1 MIISKINFYFKTI
14 RIAVR
19 FFLVIIVTSTLLM
32 HSCSSDTGTVS
43 SYRVGIV
50 FDEGGK
56 DDMSFNANAWR
67 GASRAVDEFG
77 ITVIDVEPGD
87 ASMIEPAI
95 RILAEEGF
103 DLIVGVGFATKN
115 AVEKVSRDYPEVQF
129 VIVDSEVD
137 QPNVASL
144 LFEEH
149 EAAFLVGMIAGE
161 LSKTGTIGY
170 IGGMKIPLIIRTY
183 QAFVA
188 GAEYVNPDIKVLEA
202 YAGVTLTAWSDPNK
216 GKELA
221 LSQIAQNADIIFQAA
236 GGTGMGVF
244 DAVVEENKLAI
255 GSDTNQNSL
264 RPGNILTSMLKNVN
278 IAVYQMIKES
288 YQSSFKPGVHLFN
301 LENNG
306 MGYSVDEYNEALIPL
321 DLIQR
326 VEQAKKEII
335 AGTLKVP
342 DYYDTLR

>member
-1 MIISKINFYFKTI
+1 MKSDKRSTRITI
-14 RIAVR
+14 R
-19 FFLVIIVTSTLLM
+19 FFLVFISIATLM
-32 HSCSSDTGTVS
+32 VFSCSSEFGSVS

-50 FDEGGK
+50 FDAGGK

-67 GASRAVDEFG
+67 GAMRAINELA
-77 ITVIDVEPGD
+77 ITVNDVEPDD

-95 RILAEEGF
+95 RLLAEEGF

-115 AVEKVSRDYPEVQF
+115 AIEKVSQDFSNVHF
-129 VIVDSEVD
+129 VIVDSEVK

-149 EAAFLVGMIAGE
+149 EAAFLVGMNAGE
-161 LSKTGTIGY
+161 LSETGTIGF

-183 QAFVA
+183 RAFVA
-188 GAEYVNPDIKVLEA
+188 GAEYVNPGIKVLEA

-221 LSQIAQNADIIFQAA
+221 FAQIAQDADIIFQAA

-244 DAVVEENKLAI
+244 DAVVEKNKLAI

-264 RPGNILTSMLKNVN
+264 RPGNILTSMLKNVH

-288 YQSSFKPGVHLFN
+288 YQNSFRPGVHLFN
-301 LENNG
+301 LANYG
-306 MGYSVDEYNEALIPL
+306 MGYSFDEFNSGLIPM

-326 VEQAKKEII
+326 VEQAKKDII